1 MLDELEDYGAQH
13 NEDGSRKDDH
23 LIVGLVS
30 YPEFC
35 SRYRVVKQ
43 TAIFRK
49 FTTVLSGV
57 FEAVLFA
64 ELHWKL
70 DVMRSVER
78 MILGPTGD
86 DYQQ

>member
-1 MLDELEDYGAQH
+1 M
-13 NEDGSRKDDH
+13 
-23 LIVGLVS
+23 IVGLVS
-30 YPEFC
+30 YPELC

-49 FTTVLSGV
+49 FTTVVSGV

-78 MILGPTGD
+78 MILGLSGD
-86 DYQQ
+86 DN